1 MGHRILG
8 LIGTLFLCG
17 ASMAVLQDSIPPE
30 QMIVG
35 TRYGR
40 RVLVPSNQLL
50 DPAGQRIEFSGRPV
64 DIALSPD
71 GKTLAVLL
79 PSGIQ
84 LFSPEG
90 QKLRF
95 MPAATASIAG
105 LAFSPDGDRV
115 AASILGARGAHTIA
129 MADLKEAAG
138 VRLLSMPRSSVP
150 TGLVFHPTRAFLY
163 VALNRLNTV
172 GRVNLGTGEVEAE
185 VEVGVAPISVALT
198 PKADRLFVANWG
210 GRQPALTQPS
220 AISAG
225 TRTAVDER
233 GVASSGSVSVVD
245 LATFRI
251 IGEIPVGLH
260 PGSIGISPDGK
271 LAAVANANSDSV
283 TLIDTASLKVVDTV
297 SIPAWPKGYLGSSP
311 IALAFGTGGRWLY
324 VACGG
329 INAVAVL
336 EKDEATYRLRGYV
349 PTDWY
354 PVGLAVRGA
363 AAGDTVF
370 VANSKGVGSR
380 DAQANFHVLQALGTI
395 NSFPGATAAVAQQAV
410 IESNDPFRAAGV
422 PKDSP
427 ADLGKLGIRHV
438 YLIIKEN
445 RTYDQVL
452 GDLER
457 GNGAPGLALYGKQVT
472 PNQHALATQFVTLDN
487 FFASGVVSADGH
499 QWMTQATASDYIER
513 SHAAYPRSYP
523 YQGEDPLAFAS
534 SGFLW
539 NQAVKAGL
547 TVRVFGEAVV
557 PAPGGYPA
565 SWTAYYQDAL
575 SAEMTLPARSTAI
588 INSLTGL
595 IDTTFPAFALNI
607 PDVFRA
613 RLFLA
618 RMRAFSQSQTVPNL
632 VILQLPTNHTQG
644 TTPDFPTPRAMVAD
658 NDLAVGVIVQAI
670 SESPEWPQSAI
681 FIVEDDAQNG
691 VDHVDGHR
699 TVCLV
704 VSPYTR
710 RGVVDSTHYNQTS
723 VLRTIEE
730 LLGMRPMNKFDAA
743 ALPMRSVFQVQANR
757 QPYKSI
763 PNVIP
768 LDEMNP
774 SAATLRGAERRAA
787 LDSMA
792 MDFSRPDAVP
802 EQRLNRILWH
812 TARGWATPY
821 PRVPHRPDC
830 VTDDDD
836 R

>member
-1 MGHRILG
+1 
-8 LIGTLFLCG
+8 
-17 ASMAVLQDSIPPE
+17 MAILQDSVPPE
-30 QMIVG
+30 RMIVG

-50 DPAGQRIEFSGRPV
+50 DPAGQRIEFPGRPV
-64 DIALSPD
+64 DLALSPD
-71 GKTLAVLL
+71 GGMLAVLL

-84 LFSPEG
+84 IFSPEG

-95 MPAATASIAG
+95 IPAATASIAG
-105 LAFSPDGDRV
+105 LTFTPDGERI
-115 AASILGARGAHTIA
+115 AASTLGSRGVHSVTL
-129 MADLKEAAG
+129 ADVKGSGATSQL
-138 VRLLSMPRSSVP
+138 RMPRNAEP
-150 TGLVFHPTRAFLY
+150 TGLAFDPAGKYLY
-163 VALNRLNTV
+163 VALNRLNTL
-172 GRVNLGTGEVEAE
+172 GRVDLGTGELAGE
-185 VEVGVAPISVALT
+185 VEVGVAPISIALT
-198 PKADRLFVANWG
+198 PKADRIFVANWG
-210 GRQPALTQPS
+210 GRPPALTQRS

-225 TRTAVDER
+225 TRTSVDER

-245 LATFRI
+245 LKTFRVI
-251 IGEIPVGLH
+251 EEIAVGLH
-260 PGSIGISPDGK
+260 PGSIRISPDGK
-271 LAAVANANSDSV
+271 IAAVANANSDSV
-283 TLIDTASLKVVDTV
+283 SLLDTASLKVLDTV

-311 IALAFGTGGRWLY
+311 TALAFGAGGRWLY
-324 VACGG
+324 VACAG

-336 EKDEATYRLRGYV
+336 EREETTYRLRGYV

-363 AAGDTVF
+363 PAGETVY

-380 DAQANFHVLQALGTI
+380 DAQANFTVHQALGTI
-395 NSFPGATAAVAQQAV
+395 NSFPGATAAAAQQAV
-410 IESNDPFRAAGV
+410 IDSNDPFRDAGI

-427 ADLGKLGIRHV
+427 ADLAKLGIRHV

-445 RTYDQVL
+445 RTYDQIL

-457 GNGAPGLALYGKQVT
+457 GNGEPKLTLYGKQVT
-472 PNQHALATQFVTLDN
+472 PNHHALASQFVTLDN

-499 QWMTQATASDYIER
+499 QWLTQATASDYIER
-513 SHAAYPRSYP
+513 SHASYPRSYP
-523 YQGEDPLAFAS
+523 YQGEDPLAFAA

-557 PAPGGYPA
+557 PAPGGYPH

-575 SAEMTLPARSTAI
+575 APQMTLPARSVAL
-588 INSLTGL
+588 INSLNGL
-595 IDTTFPAFALNI
+595 FDPSFPAFALNI

-613 RLFLA
+613 RLLMGKLKA
-618 RMRAFSQSQTVPNL
+618 YSESQTTPNL
-632 VILQLPTNHTQG
+632 VIVQLPTNHTQG
-644 TTPDFPTPRAMVAD
+644 TMPGFPTPRAMVAD
-658 NDLAVGVIVQAI
+658 NDLALGVIVQAI
-670 SESPEWPQSAI
+670 TESPEWPKSAI
-681 FIVEDDAQNG
+681 FVVEDDAQNG

-704 VSPYTR
+704 ISPYTR

-723 VLRTIEE
+723 VLRTIAD
-730 LLGMRPMNKFDAA
+730 LLGMAPMNKFDAA
-743 ALPMRSVFQVQANR
+743 ALPMRSVFQVQANL
-757 QPYKSI
+757 QPYRSV

-774 SAATLRGAERRAA
+774 AAPALRGAARRAA

-812 TARGWATPY
+812 TARGWTTPY
-821 PRVPHRPDC
+821 PRVPHRPEC
-830 VTDDDD
+830 VVDDDD